1 MNSSLNLYKIKELL
15 EKYKYQNL
23 NASRKIHFKLIFEF
37 LVDKNMIPLGI
48 LRAPTDEF
56 KQKFVFLA
64 PSKETIID
72 CENDEL
78 YVISSEE
85 EGRELDDRNKNFSE
99 MYSVDLIEKSNVTLN
114 DLCDKMKKG
123 VEEININL
131 KNELSVKNLISLT
144 RNCLKRQFIWVHQ
157 QKEEQIIKTV
167 KEELIK
173 NNQEIRED
181 SDEIEIEDS
190 ENLSSKE

>member
-1 MNSSLNLYKIKELL
+1 M
-15 EKYKYQNL
+15 

-48 LRAPTDEF
+48 LRAPTDEI

-72 CENDEL
+72 CENNEL

-85 EGRELDDRNKNFSE
+85 EGRELDERNKNFSE

-144 RNCLKRQFIWVHQ
+144 RNCLKKQFIWVHQ
-157 QKEEQIIKTV
+157 QKEEQIIKAV

-190 ENLSSKE
+190 DNLSSKD